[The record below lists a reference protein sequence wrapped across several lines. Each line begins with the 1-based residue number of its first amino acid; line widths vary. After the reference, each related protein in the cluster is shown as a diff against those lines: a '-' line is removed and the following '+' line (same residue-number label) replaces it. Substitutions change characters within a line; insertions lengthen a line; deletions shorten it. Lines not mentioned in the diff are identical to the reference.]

1 VSATSEIERIG
12 VVMKKTRFVLL
23 GVVAVAL
30 AVLLALGG
38 TAPQAS
44 AQSATMAATAVMSSG
59 MGLTKATALTATAE
73 DGTPKGIDLATWD
86 KAFGVAEMTMG
97 TSGSDSIQ
105 VLTGGLVPN
114 GLYTLWWVNAQPS
127 MTMGPLTSGSNNSF
141 KADANGYGTNSFSV
155 PSDNK
160 YQLLV
165 IVYHADG
172 QTHGD
177 MPGTM
182 GSQSF
187 SHLSG
192 EFPGPGGM
200 APMMD
205 GNMSATMAP
214 TAAK

>member
-1 VSATSEIERIG
+1 
-12 VVMKKTRFVLL
+12 VVMKKTRLVLL
-23 GVVAVAL
+23 SAVAVAL
-30 AVLLALGG
+30 AALLALGRA
-38 TAPQAS
+38 APQAS
-44 AQSATMAATAVMSSG
+44 AKSATMAATTAIGSG
-59 MGLTKATALTATAE
+59 IGLTKATALTVTAE
-73 DGTPKGIDLATWD
+73 DGTPKGVDLAAWD

-97 TSGSDSIQ
+97 TTGSDTIL

-141 KADANGYGTNSFSV
+141 NADANGYGTITFSV

-160 YQLLV
+160 YQMLV

-200 APMMD
+200 APMMS